1 MTQPR
6 PLARPLLLALLLAA
20 CGGGGGG
27 GGPAGP
33 AAPQGPGTPNPPSQG
48 PPPASA
54 SISMTTSNDVYGES
68 VSQFAPASVTI
79 ARNGTVTFTNTANV
93 LHNVTFAS
101 VPGAPTDVE
110 NGSSGSTTRTFPM
123 AGTFTFACTN
133 HLGMSGT
140 VTVVP

>member
-1 MTQPR
+1 MTLPR
-6 PLARPLLLALLLAA
+6 PLRCALALAPLLAA

-27 GGPAGP
+27 GPAGP
-33 AAPQGPGTPNPPSQG
+33 SAPQNPNPPGQQG
-48 PPPASA
+48 PPPGSA
-54 SISMTTSNDVYGES
+54 SISMTTTNDIYGES

-101 VPGAPTDVE
+101 VPGAPADVL
-110 NGSSGSTTRTFPM
+110 NGTSGSATRTFAT
-123 AGTFTFACTN
+123 AGTFAFQCTN
-133 HLGMSGT
+133 HPGMSGS